1 MGWINSQFRDGE
13 MTQCFNHESEDLSL
27 DPENTC
33 KATYGSA
40 CLWQDQGKEE
50 NPQMCMVQLA

>member
-1 MGWINSQFRDGE
+1 MA
-13 MTQCFNHESEDLSL
+13 QCFNHESEDLSL

-50 NPQMCMVQLA
+50 NAQMCMVQLA